1 MSGLLNM
8 GPQDEALLALGLGL
22 LNSKGSFGNALGQAG
37 MQSLQTLN
45 QAKEREQLAKQR
57 QAQEQ
62 MQQMQVQQMQQKL
75 AEQQKADAFRAS
87 LKSPQQ
93 QNVANAL
100 GGGGGPTMANA
111 AKLSP
116 ADPNAEL
123 MFGAMQAGL
132 MNPLDYIKAQQKD
145 TTPIKLGA
153 GDSLLDPKTFKPLA
167 TNPKE
172 QTDPAD
178 WRLYQLSGA
187 QSRGVPFDEWHR
199 ANKKAGASSVNVN
212 TAKPLMNTVAE
223 GLGKQID
230 ATLQASRAATSAIST
245 AHRLKSAVD
254 SGKIVAGPGSD
265 FRVLGLQLGQMLG
278 VGGNTSAEIL
288 ANTRSTIQ
296 SMAQAELDA
305 AQQMKG
311 QGQIT
316 EAERDIIR
324 RAAAGDINKLTAPEV
339 RLLAEAM
346 EKTARGKIKAHQ
358 RNVEALKKMPGSENL
373 LPFYQ
378 TEEPPAYEAPG
389 TNVDDL
395 VKRYGKP

>member
-1 MSGLLNM
+1 M
-8 GPQDEALLALGLGL
+8 
-22 LNSKGSFGNALGQAG
+22 QA
-37 MQSLQTLN
+37 MQTLN
-45 QAKEREQLAKQR
+45 QAKEREQRARQQAQQEEMQRMQVEQAKR

-62 MQQMQVQQMQQKL
+62 
-75 AEQQKADAFRAS
+75 EKASAFRAG
-87 LKSPQQ
+87 LKSPQEQ
-93 QNVANAL
+93 LLSQAMGN
-100 GGGGGPTMANA
+100 GKGPTVGNA
-111 AKLSP
+111 QNLQP
-116 ADPNAEL
+116 VDPNQEM
-123 MFGAMQAGL
+123 MFSAMKAGL
-132 MNPLDYIKAQQKD
+132 MNPLDYIRSQQKD
-145 TTPIKLGA
+145 STPITVADGGA
-153 GDSLLDPKTFKPLA
+153 LVDRKTLKPVYE
-167 TNPKE
+167 NKKE
-172 QTDPAD
+172 QTAPAD
-178 WRLYQLSGA
+178 WQLYNLSGA
-187 QSRGVPFDEWHR
+187 AARGVPFDEWNR
-199 ANKKAGASSVNVN
+199 ANKRSAASSVNVN

-389 TNVDDL
+389 TNVDEL